1 MLVNSFVYIHSDRWR
16 YIHQHTRDF
25 SASDTANSAYVSRNG
40 PGRRYTSPARPRSA
54 HAPPSPR
61 SSKRQFEA
69 GRPEMGRGASL
80 ISAPDVTVGR
90 YCRAQMLASQ
100 AVAQWLTKSMG
111 NSRLR
116 RSALRRRR
124 RRHLPVESGTG
135 RTVAGRQHTRSSS
148 RRTRTAR
155 CCSTSGLH
163 PCTNATCGP
172 VAQRPSRAIW
182 YYGMFGGHQRSTW
195 KPNNAS
201 EIKMVVDWFAL
212 GT

>member
-80 ISAPDVTVGR
+80 ISAPDVTLAR

-100 AVAQWLTKSMG
+100 TVAQWLTKSMG

-135 RTVAGRQHTRSSS
+135 RTARRRRPPAYAEFIQKNQNRTVLLDLGVAPMHQCDLRAGGAAAVAGDLVLRNL
-148 RRTRTAR
+148 RRAR
-155 CCSTSGLH
+155 
-163 PCTNATCGP
+163 A
-172 VAQRPSRAIW
+172 
-182 YYGMFGGHQRSTW
+182 
-195 KPNNAS
+195 
-201 EIKMVVDWFAL
+201 
-212 GT
+212 